1 MDQEGLGM
9 YLLML
14 ALIFHADL
22 ELRTIEGVENLY
34 CQLRSQHGYLTKY
47 DLVNNELKLTVDCT
61 VLFHDGF
68 E

>member
-1 MDQEGLGM
+1 MGLGGHGM
-9 YLLML
+9 FSLIL
-14 ALIFHADL
+14 AIVFHADL

-34 CQLRSQHGYLTKY
+34 CQLRTQYGYLVKY
-47 DLVNNELKLTVDCT
+47 NLPNNDLKLIVDCA